1 MVVLDYKHY
10 PGKSCKTTALSDFM
24 SWNGFYLT
32 EDVILGLCEGFD
44 FSFILPNEEHHLMKL
59 LVSHADYFENFS
71 KNTGSSYSLIT
82 QKEPQ
87 IIEDIITYEKQPVFC
102 EVALEHYK
110 DELHSKGQFLNNFS
124 LDVPLPLHISQVIGF
139 EQDKLY
145 LCENFEKEIFTL
157 DKSLFLEAMGVDTG
171 SKIDPHF
178 KIHRFLPTQFDS
190 DAVKIA
196 MISAIKHNMK
206 TYLNSQNPRLGY
218 LSLKL
223 FFETI
228 RQINQLM
235 PADILTR
242 SLKNCGYLI
251 KYVSFGMLRR
261 NYARFL
267 KYVAKEYGQAE
278 GFKKSISQLMRT
290 NYLWNQLANLY
301 ISDKYTVDEKINS
314 QKVIALIDE
323 LEQLELDL
331 PFLILKELEAIDSE

>member
-1 MVVLDYKHY
+1 MVVLDYKHF

-24 SWNGFYLT
+24 AWNGFYLS
-32 EDVILGLCEGFD
+32 EDVVLGLCEGFD

-71 KNTGSSYSLIT
+71 KNIGCTYSLIT

-87 IIEDIITYEKQPVFC
+87 IIEDIIVYEKQPVFC
-102 EVALEHYK
+102 EVTLEHYK
-110 DELHSKGQFLNNFS
+110 DGLHTQGQFLNDFS
-124 LDVPLPLHISQVIGF
+124 LDFPLPLHISQVIGF

-145 LCENFEKEIFTL
+145 LCENFEEQVFTV
-157 DKSLFLEAMGVDTG
+157 DKSLFLEAMTVDTG

-190 DAVKIA
+190 DAINIVTV
-196 MISAIKHNMK
+196 SAIKHNMK
-206 TYLNSQNPRLGY
+206 TYLSSQNPRLGY

-228 RQINQLM
+228 RQINHML
-235 PADILTR
+235 PEDILAR
-242 SLKNCGYLI
+242 SLKNSGYLI

-267 KYVAKEYGQAE
+267 KYVAKEHGKAE

-301 ISDKYTVDEKINS
+301 ISDKYMAYEKINS
-314 QKVIALIDE
+314 QKAKALIEE
-323 LEQLELDL
+323 LEQLELDV
-331 PFLILKELEAIDSE
+331 PFLILKELEAISSE